1 MYKFFDA
8 DPGSGIFLTVDPG
21 SGMEQ
26 FGLGIR
32 GKHTGSATQSTVS
45 TLKLSIN

>member
-1 MYKFFDA
+1 MRIRDQEFFDR
-8 DPGSGIFLTVDPG
+8 GSGMEKFG

-32 GKHTGSATQSTVS
+32 DKHTGSATLSTVS